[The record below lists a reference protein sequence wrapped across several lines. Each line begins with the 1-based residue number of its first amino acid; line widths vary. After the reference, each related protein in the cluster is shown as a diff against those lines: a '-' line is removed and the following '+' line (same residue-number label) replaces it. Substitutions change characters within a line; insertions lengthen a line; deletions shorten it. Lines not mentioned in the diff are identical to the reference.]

1 MALKDTTIKF
11 GLICS
16 VCGRRNYVTSKNKI
30 ENKEKLVLKKYCP
43 HCRKHTEHKENE
55 KLK

>member
-11 GLICS
+11 GLVCT
-16 VCGRRNYVTSKNKI
+16 VCGKRNYVTTKNKI
-30 ENKEKLVLKKYCP
+30 ENKEKVVLNKYCNK
-43 HCRKHTEHKENE
+43 CRKHTEHKENE